1 MSMSL
6 SNSRTARR
14 DFLWQ
19 ATATGLAGGLA
30 LSTARSAWA
39 SANDRITCAIVG
51 LKGRGRSFLSL
62 AGRKDATVKTL
73 CDVDANVLGTA
84 AAAVEKAQGKPP
96 RTVEDFRR
104 VLDDGEIDAV
114 VIATPHHWHCP
125 IALAAMQAGKHVYVE
140 KPASHVYR
148 EGQLLVQAAEK
159 YKRVFQHGTQMR
171 SSEVTAKARELLQSG
186 IIGEVKMAKAW
197 NVQGH
202 RHGPAVPDG
211 TAPKGLN
218 FNFWLGPAPQRP
230 YNANRHSS
238 WQWFRDY
245 GNGDIGNDGS
255 HDIDMA
261 CMGLGVDRL
270 PIRVTA
276 HGSRIELK
284 GEREFPDNMLVSY
297 QFDNNKVLV
306 YEDRGFAPYGMD
318 GFDSGNAFYGTKG
331 YMTFSRRGYFQV
343 YFDREGTKG
352 PSMKGDT
359 GHERHVENFLA
370 AIRGQAKPNADA
382 LTAHLTCALIHLGEI
397 AYRKERV
404 LQFDPKTQT
413 IRGDSEANA
422 MLSKEY
428 RKPWELPREA

>member
-1 MSMSL
+1 MSNALPGSQTDRRGFLRQAAL
-6 SNSRTARR
+6 S
-14 DFLWQ
+14 
-19 ATATGLAGGLA
+19 GLAGGLA
-30 LSTARSAWA
+30 LSAAVPAWA
-39 SANDRITCAIVG
+39 AANDRITCAIVG
-51 LKGRGRSFLSL
+51 VKGRGRSFFSL
-62 AGRKDATVKTL
+62 AGRKDAAVKAL
-73 CDVDANVLGTA
+73 CDVDAGALGA
-84 AAAVEKAQGKPP
+84 ASAAVEKTQGRPP
-96 RTVEDFRR
+96 QSVEDFRR

-114 VIATPHHWHCP
+114 VIATPHHWHAP

-171 SSEVTAKARELLQSG
+171 SSEVTAKARELLTSG

-211 TAPKGLN
+211 PVPKGLN
-218 FNFWLGPAPQRP
+218 YDFWLGPAPKRP
-230 YNANRHSS
+230 YNSVRHGS
-238 WQWFRDY
+238 WHWFREY

-261 CMGLGVDRL
+261 SMGLGVDRL

-297 QFDNNKVLV
+297 QFDNNKVLI

-331 YMTFSRRGYFQV
+331 YMIFSRRGYFQV
-343 YFDREGTKG
+343 YLDREGTKG
-352 PSMKGDT
+352 PGMRGDT
-359 GHERHVENFLA
+359 GQDRHVENFLA
-370 AIRGQAKPNADA
+370 AVRGQVKPNADA
-382 LTAHLTCALIHLGEI
+382 LVAHHTCALIHLGEI
-397 AYRKERV
+397 AYRLERV
-404 LQFDPKTQT
+404 LHFDPKTQT
-413 IRGDSEANA
+413 IRGDSQAND
-422 MLSKEY
+422 MLTKEY
-428 RKPWELPREA
+428 RKPWELPREV